1 MTTET
6 APSRLV
12 SLDVFRGITIAFMI
26 LVNQAGV
33 ADHVYSQLDHAPWH
47 GWTLTDMVFPF
58 FLFAVGMA
66 LSFSLK
72 KHTESG
78 QKPPASLYFKIL
90 KRGVMLFGIGLLLN
104 GFYKYDLASIRLMGV
119 LQRIALAYL
128 FTSLIVLN
136 LSVKKQWAVCGGL
149 LLAYWLAL
157 TCIPVPGIGAGVL
170 TREGSFSSWI
180 DRLLIAKAHLYKGDG
195 WNGLGDPEGLF
206 STLPA
211 IAGTLTGYFAGE
223 WVRTRRPAT
232 RDILIAGALTLG
244 MGALWSVFFPIN
256 KKLWTSSYV
265 LFTSGMALLLFA
277 ACYELADVRNR
288 RAWLHP
294 FEVLGANSIFA
305 FVASVFLIK
314 ILTKFSAGGGENA
327 PSLFEWI
334 NSRLF
339 ESWLGPLNGPTVFAV
354 VTLLFWWAVLY
365 AMYRKRIFIK
375 L

>member
-1 MTTET
+1 MTTDT

-12 SLDVFRGITIAFMI
+12 SLDVFRGMTIAFMI

-33 ADHVYSQLDHAPWH
+33 ADNIYTQLDHAPWH
-47 GWTLTDMVFPF
+47 GWTLTDLVFPF

-66 LSFSLK
+66 LSFSFK
-72 KHTESG
+72 KHLETG
-78 QKPPASLYFKIL
+78 KKATGAMYLKIL
-90 KRGVMLFGIGLLLN
+90 KRSAMLFGIGLLLN
-104 GFYKYDLASIRLMGV
+104 GFYKYDLGTIRIMGV
-119 LQRIALAYL
+119 LQRISLAYL

-136 LSVKKQWAVCGGL
+136 LSPRKQWAVCWGI

-170 TREGSFSSWI
+170 TREGNFASWV
-180 DRLLIAKAHLYKGDG
+180 DRLLVAKAHLYRGDG
-195 WNGLGDPEGLF
+195 WQGLGDPEGIF

-232 RDILIAGALTLG
+232 RDIFIAGALTLG
-244 MGALWSVFFPIN
+244 LGALWSVYFPIN

-277 ACYELADVRNR
+277 ACYEFADVRGR
-288 RAWLHP
+288 REWLRP
-294 FEVLGANSIFA
+294 FEMLGANSIFA

-314 ILTKFSAGGGENA
+314 VLTKFNVGGNDS

-334 NSRLF
+334 NANCF
-339 ESWLGPLNGPTVFAV
+339 ESWLGPLNGPTAFAV
-354 VTLLFWWAVLY
+354 LTVLFWWVVLY
-365 AMYRKRIFIK
+365 GMYRKRWFIK